1 MMRAWTVPSAYSAAD
16 PWPAA
21 LLIPNRVE
29 QRATT
34 EASWTMMGDL
44 KVVEMF
50 RDLTLF
56 DARITLAADRSE
68 IYICRADEPKLR
80 LSPGCCIRDW
90 KVQTCLRTKTFKTSV
105 LLGPASLASLVAV
118 NVVSIQIGKPWLTRP
133 KNGRHV
139 DGTWTHTWNLIV
151 DILATVA
158 AACSDHVL
166 RSAAGDGLKVIAHIA
181 RCG

>member
-68 IYICRADEPKLR
+68 IYICRADEPPLR
-80 LSPGCCIRDW
+80 LSPGPCIRDW
-90 KVQTCLRTKTFKTSV
+90 TIQSCLQTKTSG
-105 LLGPASLASLVAV
+105 LLGSASLASLAALD
-118 NVVSIQIGKPWLTRP
+118 VVQKDRQT
-133 KNGRHV
+133 
-139 DGTWTHTWNLIV
+139 
-151 DILATVA
+151 LANATQE
-158 AACSDHVL
+158 
-166 RSAAGDGLKVIAHIA
+166 
-181 RCG
+181 